1 MTNNNEINKVPQG
14 KRPLIYRCPVCSK
27 LYNES
32 GDWSF
37 DPSGDVE
44 LEEFECKRCELKGTE
59 NHYGEDDNG

>member
-1 MTNNNEINKVPQG
+1 
-14 KRPLIYRCPVCSK
+14 LIYRCPVCSK